1 MQRHLTVSL
10 PFHHESEVTLGEFK
24 VNFNGR
30 DRVQVKRKALD
41 YWYDNR
47 DKLQLSMRDFF
58 SRCRM
63 SRDERTITFS
73 ISNSGNLRST

>member
-1 MQRHLTVSL
+1 M
-10 PFHHESEVTLGEFK
+10 LGEFK
-24 VNFNGR
+24 VNFSGR

-47 DKLQLSMRDFF
+47 HKLQLSMRDFF

-63 SRDERTITFS
+63 SRDGQTITFS
-73 ISNSGNLRST
+73 TPISDNVRSP

>member
-1 MQRHLTVSL
+1 M
-10 PFHHESEVTLGEFK
+10 LGEFK
-24 VNFNGR
+24 VNFSGR
-30 DRVQVKRKALD
+30 DRVSVKRKALD

-63 SRDERTITFS
+63 SRDGQTITFS
-73 ISNSGNLRST
+73 APISANVRSL

>member
-1 MQRHLTVSL
+1 MI
-10 PFHHESEVTLGEFK
+10 LGEYK

-47 DKLQLSMRDFF
+47 DKLQLSLRDFF

-73 ISNSGNLRST
+73 PTISGNVRSP